1 MDEHL
6 LPLVIFGNNYREL
19 QADKSPAGKSHCTD
33 WKEKAPCPNTIV
45 QNIKWERSEKHLRY
59 KWSSIERTFDTGV
72 TSIQIFEVERN
83 GSELWYS
90 DRERKFSL
98 IGTITISSG
107 GRTLSF
113 SAAVR

>member
-45 QNIKWERSEKHLRY
+45 QNIKWERSEKHLF
-59 KWSSIERTFDTGV
+59 WMLGGTNGV
-72 TSIQIFEVERN
+72 PLNEHLIPTLHPF
-83 GSELWYS
+83 
-90 DRERKFSL
+90 KSL
-98 IGTITISSG
+98 
-107 GRTLSF
+107 R
-113 SAAVR
+113 

>member
-19 QADKSPAGKSHCTD
+19 QADKSLAGKSHCTD

-45 QNIKWERSEKHLRY
+45 QNIKWERSE
-59 KWSSIERTFDTGV
+59 
-72 TSIQIFEVERN
+72 
-83 GSELWYS
+83 LWYS

-107 GRTLSF
+107 GRTLSS